1 MGTTLLPVPHPKALA
16 LPDIVERATLIA
28 HADMIIVIPR
38 HDSTHLLQR
47 EYRPRNANKHIPRT
61 STVASS
67 LTISFEFARFLDVKD
82 KTFEDAFKYVA
93 ISTFT
98 HPLPA
103 MSQRNCLTQL
113 GVDKSF
119 AMNVGHVQI
128 YTLAQD
134 VEIGDK
140 DTNFI

>member
-1 MGTTLLPVPHPKALA
+1 M
-16 LPDIVERATLIA
+16 
-28 HADMIIVIPR
+28 
-38 HDSTHLLQR
+38 
-47 EYRPRNANKHIPRT
+47 
-61 STVASS
+61 VAQKSDEVR
-67 LTISFEFARFLDVKD
+67 TISFEFARFLDVKD
-82 KTFEDAFKYVA
+82 KTFEDAFKYVV